1 MTIDHHTA
9 LMEAALDRDIE
20 RAKALMIEHIGY
32 TLHVY
37 IHTED
42 HSPVQKEAAIKGVK
56 RAGAA

>member
-1 MTIDHHTA
+1 
-9 LMEAALDRDIE
+9 MEAALDRDVE

-42 HSPVQKEAAIKGVK
+42 QNPAQKAAVTKGVR

>member
-1 MTIDHHTA
+1 MAIEHHTA

-42 HSPVQKEAAIKGVK
+42 QNPAQKTIASKGVR